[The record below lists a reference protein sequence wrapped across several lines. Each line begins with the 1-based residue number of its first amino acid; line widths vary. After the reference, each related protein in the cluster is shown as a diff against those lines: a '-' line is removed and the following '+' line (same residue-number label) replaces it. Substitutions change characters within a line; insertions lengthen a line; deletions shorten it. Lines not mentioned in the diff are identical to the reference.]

1 MREIVETEGETM
13 ERGVAH
19 IPPGKGSKQRRR
31 MKKAEEVRSGQR
43 EARAEHSAS
52 RIGR

>member
-13 ERGVAH
+13 EQDVAH
-19 IPPGKGSKQRRR
+19 IPPGKGSNLRRR
-31 MKKAEEVRSGQR
+31 MKKEEVRSGQR
-43 EARAEHSAS
+43 EVRAEHSAS

>member
-19 IPPGKGSKQRRR
+19 IPPGKGSKLRRR
-31 MKKAEEVRSGQR
+31 MKKEEVRSGQR

-52 RIGR
+52 RIGQ